1 MAKQKG
7 KAPSIHSRAARRA
20 TSPSINTDKSLKD
33 ARPPPESADARPSVL
48 GLHQGAGVTKK
59 TKRGRKA
66 VLSTRA
72 RRRHERG
79 LERAEEIVDRTS
91 NKVLRSKKA
100 AANLAGR
107 KKGWDDVN
115 AQVSAEAVGVGAASL
130 NKFAGLADGG
140 DDDEEADVE
149 ELDDEMWNAEKG
161 TSLVASA
168 PPKSM
173 AGSVHAPP
181 PPPPP
186 PPEDDDEEIL

>member
-1 MAKQKG
+1 MAKQKS

-48 GLHQGAGVTKK
+48 GLHQAAGVSKK

-72 RRRHERG
+72 RKRHERG

-91 NKVLRSKKA
+91 NKVLKSKKSA
-100 AANLAGR
+100 AKIAGR
-107 KKGWDDVN
+107 SRGWDEIN
-115 AQVSAEAVGVGAASL
+115 AQAGAAGARVGALGS

-140 DDDEEADVE
+140 DDGDEDEDVE
-149 ELDDEMWNAEKG
+149 ELDDEMWEADKG
-161 TSLVASA
+161 GPVVAHP

-173 AGSVHAPP
+173 AGSRHAPP
-181 PPPPP
+181 APPA
-186 PPEDDDEEIL
+186 PEDGDEEIL